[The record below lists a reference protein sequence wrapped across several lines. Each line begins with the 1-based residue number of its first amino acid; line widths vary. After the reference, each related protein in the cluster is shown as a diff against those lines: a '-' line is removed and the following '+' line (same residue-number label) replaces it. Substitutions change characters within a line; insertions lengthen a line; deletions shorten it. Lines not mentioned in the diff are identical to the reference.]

1 MVNSE
6 EYAKII
12 ARNLRRIMYDR
23 GVSQSKLAHD
33 LKLTK
38 STVSSWM
45 NGYRTPRMSKI
56 DMLCEYLHCKRS
68 DLMEPHAETRHHHT
82 NPETEQI
89 AQSIYDDPD
98 LHALFAAAQGS
109 DPENLQL
116 AAEMLKRMKET
127 NPDG

>member
-1 MVNSE
+1 MISSE
-6 EYAKII
+6 EYAKIV
-12 ARNLRRIMYDR
+12 ARNLRRIMYER

-33 LKLTK
+33 LNLTK

-68 DLMEPHAETRHHHT
+68 DLMEPYSETKHHHT
-82 NPETEQI
+82 NTDTEQI

-98 LHALFAAAQGS
+98 LHALFDAARGNKS
-109 DPENLQL
+109 ENLQL